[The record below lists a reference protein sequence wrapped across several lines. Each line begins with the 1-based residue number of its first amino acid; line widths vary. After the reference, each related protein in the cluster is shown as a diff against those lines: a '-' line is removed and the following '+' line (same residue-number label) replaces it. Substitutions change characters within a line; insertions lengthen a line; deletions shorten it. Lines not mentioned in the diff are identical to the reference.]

1 MNISLNFITVPE
13 ISPGN
18 EVTMN
23 EMNSAPQVA
32 LIMPAYNASKYIE
45 NTLRSLQRQ
54 SFENFELIV
63 VNDGSKD
70 NTAEIISAIAAED
83 RRFRLISIEN
93 GGPAN
98 ARNAAFSYVKPGT
111 EYIMFMDADDEYK
124 TDAIETAVNAAKS
137 GADMVIFG
145 FTIVN
150 LDGTTN
156 DYFESRMSLERK
168 DFGASLAALYKAN
181 VLNQVWAKLFRAN
194 LILKNGLS
202 FPDYRWGEDRLF
214 IYDCLEHAEKIEI
227 LPDCNYLYLMHEGE
241 SLITKFYDKKL
252 SICIEADARMREL
265 RKTLN
270 APDDGAYDYM
280 FIKAVLSCMTNLY
293 SPSCKLSSAEKREYV
308 RGILQNER
316 IIEAAGS
323 ASGGAAVKALCTV
336 LRSKSVSLNLLSAW
350 GMTVVGKA
358 APKLFLKLKHK
369 K

>member
-1 MNISLNFITVPE
+1 
-13 ISPGN
+13 
-18 EVTMN
+18 MN
-23 EMNSAPQVA
+23 ELNRAPRVA
-32 LIMPAYNASKYIE
+32 LIMPAYNASKFIE
-45 NTLRSLQRQ
+45 NTIRSLQKQ
-54 SFENFELIV
+54 SFEDFELIV

-70 NTAEIISAIAAED
+70 NTAELISAIAAED
-83 RRFRLISIEN
+83 SRIRLVTIAN

-98 ARNAAFSYVKPGT
+98 ARNVAFTHVKPGT

-124 TDAIETAVNAAKS
+124 PEAIETAVSAAES

-156 DYFESRMSLERK
+156 DYFESRMTLDRENIGEKLST
-168 DFGASLAALYKAN
+168 LYKAN
-181 VLNQVWAKLFRAN
+181 VLNQVWAKLYRAD
-194 LILKNGLS
+194 LILKNHLT

-252 SICIEADARMREL
+252 SICIEADARMQEL
-265 RKTLN
+265 RKSLN

-280 FIKAVLSCMTNLY
+280 FIKSVLSCMTNLY
-293 SPSCKLSSAEKREYV
+293 SPSCKLSYAEKREYV

-316 IIEAAGS
+316 IIAAANS
-323 ASGGAAVKALCTV
+323 ASGGMAVKALCTV
-336 LRSKSVSLNLLSAW
+336 MKTKSVGLNLLSAW
-350 GMTVVGKA
+350 GMTVVGKT
-358 APKLFLKLKHK
+358 APKLFLKLKHRK
-369 K
+369 